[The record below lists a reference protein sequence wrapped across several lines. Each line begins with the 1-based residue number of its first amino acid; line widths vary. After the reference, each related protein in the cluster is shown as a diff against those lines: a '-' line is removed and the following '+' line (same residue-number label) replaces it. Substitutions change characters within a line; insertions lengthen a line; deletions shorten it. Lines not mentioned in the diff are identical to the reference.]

1 MKATKKDTTEFVR
14 HMLYTN
20 KAWALK
26 ALVRIFQE
34 NQTADEQ
41 AAETTSH
48 DNGIGFSG
56 TDANFLSSLAKQYLE
71 RGSLSHNQT
80 ACVLRLMPKYSRQ
93 VIAMSD
99 AAKLAAMVSDFVYT
113 SCCETEEAARNEKR
127 AHG

>member
-1 MKATKKDTTEFVR
+1 MKTTKNHVTAYVR
-14 HMLYTN
+14 MMLGSN
-20 KAWALK
+20 EAWALK
-26 ALVRIFQE
+26 ALVRIFKE

-71 RGSLSHNQT
+71 RGRLSHNQKAAIYRT
-80 ACVLRLMPKYSRQ
+80 IPKYHKQ
-93 VIAMSD
+93 VIGMSD
-99 AAKLAAMVSDFVYT
+99 PVKLKALVDDYYYESY
-113 SCCETEEAARNEKR
+113 CESEEANRNERR